1 MLAGSCL
8 HCAHQHRCALHTRL
22 LAASLCW
29 KRTDHP
35 RRAQSAWQAFCKST
49 CRASRI
55 GSPPCSGRNA
65 AATLSMKHASLH
77 SCDAPCVAR
86 GLASASCV
94 SVRSCRRRCRSRLPC
109 TSCRPRRSRPQA
121 PRPHSQLSQADEARM
136 VRASWSCKR
145 RVGRTTR
152 RIVGRFS
159 CAHERPHDGAR
170 TCKEIPFQKFVISR
184 VGFESL
190 VKHHCSI

>member
-1 MLAGSCL
+1 MLARIC

-35 RRAQSAWQAFCKST
+35 LRAQSAWQTFCKST

-65 AATLSMKHASLH
+65 AATHSMKHASLH

-86 GLASASCV
+86 GSASASCV
-94 SVRSCRRRCRSRLPC
+94 SARSYRRQCRSRLPC

-121 PRPHSQLSQADEARM
+121 PRPRLSQPDEARM
-136 VRASWSCKR
+136 VRASWLVVLKR
-145 RVGRTTR
+145 VPYYTPNSRPVLVRARASTR
-152 RIVGRFS
+152 WR
-159 CAHERPHDGAR
+159 AD
-170 TCKEIPFQKFVISR
+170 
-184 VGFESL
+184 L
-190 VKHHCSI
+190 